1 MKNQIELRK
10 MMWDVQ
16 NEITTMKENLKNS
29 KDYLTYLNDCLKEI
43 EKQEVIEK
51 ENQRLLKCENYQNF
65 IQDIL

>member
-29 KDYLTYLNDCLKEI
+29 KDYLIYLNDCLKEI

>member
-1 MKNQIELRK
+1 MKNQTELKK

-29 KDYLTYLNDCLKEI
+29 KDYLIYLNDCLKEI
-43 EKQEVIEK
+43 QKQEVIEK
-51 ENQRLLKCENYQNF
+51 ENQRLLNCANYQNF